1 MDWLDE
7 FKNPP
12 ARCRIKP
19 FWFWNGDMA
28 EDEIKHQIEEMSDK
42 GLGGAFIC
50 ARQGQKVPYL
60 SEEWFKKVSFAAE
73 EAVRCGLETW
83 LYDEYPYPSGMS
95 GGEVLLEHPEAEHMV
110 LNHRS
115 LNLPEGGT
123 FEMNLGWCGLL
134 YAKAFPAGG
143 QAGDGSVD
151 FAHPVDLEALAGNL
165 QTEEIYQT
173 TGLTKYNNK
182 RFFTY
187 RPERILKGTLPAGSW
202 RVEVYTQA
210 ALGEFK
216 YYGGFFDP
224 CSKEAVQTFLKTT
237 HEKYEKYM
245 GEKFGSRIYG
255 MFSDEVGLLS
265 PIPWSKRL
273 PEYFKQVKGYDL
285 LEHLPALHNAAY
297 ENAYAIRY
305 DLYDAIHKL
314 FVESY
319 HKQVSDWCGS
329 HHLEYA
335 TEVPSMRMSTQRYS
349 AIVGGDTAHEKLGR
363 PLEWIYDEYI
373 RKYRSNAKAVSS
385 LTRQLGKQ
393 FSMIE
398 SFHSLGWTMTLQ
410 DAKWMFD
417 RLGASGINFYNVHA
431 FYYTID
437 SITKHDAPP
446 SQFLQ
451 NPYWKHYRLLADYA
465 GRLGTWVTN
474 TEADIHVAVLDP
486 AATLWA
492 YLGEPFIGFV
502 YQGEDEAE
510 RQKCDQVRKDWV
522 AVCKELLFNQIDY
535 EHLDTEILEHAEIR
549 DGEILIGRASYRV
562 LVIPPTDFIEAAAC
576 EKIREFAAC
585 GGKIVFLGNLPE
597 AVIDR
602 KQERAD
608 WTGLELN
615 QREDRRYFEE
625 IWDGAWCEWCREAA
639 DLSFGIKTRDS
650 ERKDIISSVR
660 EDGGTYYVFLVNQ
673 GGRDT
678 EVSVTCR
685 RAGCVYDGELC
696 LDTGEV
702 KTAAAPAPMEAVSLR
717 AYESRML
724 RFGKC
729 GEKGMEGEAV
739 GIDGE
744 SGKGCETVKGCE
756 SVNHCDYGSRR
767 ILRSSEQSPEKLV
780 IDTSDPMPVT
790 IEGGNIFRLEEFLIS
805 RDGEEWFEV
814 PVKTFI
820 EQCADQSCLKPED
833 YQFTGAFG
841 IPKKI
846 SIHYPL
852 AVTYKTGFEVETVPE
867 TCSLLMDRG
876 AVKDTWRMTLNGEEI
891 GAETFRSVFIN
902 DQNNRMADIAPFLKK
917 GWNEL
922 AVEVMLTK
930 DSDGIR
936 DPLYL
941 YGDFGVSE
949 TEAAGRRRLTAKPE
963 TAAFTLDYIRGF
975 PYYSGTFTFR
985 TVLDVKTV
993 PQLFDLELDKK
1004 DQCHECLEIIVN
1016 GVSTGVRAF
1025 SPYTWHGDGAMLRQ
1039 GENQIEI
1046 RLTNTLAPMLDGT
1059 WFDYEKHCLVKC

>member
-1 MDWLDE
+1 MDWFEE

-12 ARCRIKP
+12 ARSRIKP

-60 SEEWFKKVSFAAE
+60 SEEWFKKVDYAAG
-73 EAVRCGLETW
+73 EAAANGLETW

-95 GGEVLLEHPEAEHMV
+95 GGEVLLKHPEAEHMV

-115 LNLPEGGT
+115 LDLPEGGK
-123 FEMNLGWCGLL
+123 FELNLGWCELL
-134 YAKAFPAGG
+134 YAKAFPAE
-143 QAGDGSVD
+143 DGCVD
-151 FAHPVDLEALAGNL
+151 YDHPMDLKDLAGSL

-187 RPERILKGTLPAGSW
+187 RPERILRGTLSEGSW

-224 CSKEAVQTFLKTT
+224 CSKEAVQTFLETT
-237 HEKYEKYM
+237 HEKYEAYM
-245 GEKFGSRIYG
+245 GREFGKSIYG

-285 LEHLPALHNAAY
+285 LDHLPALHNAAY
-297 ENAYAIRY
+297 KNAYTIRY

-319 HKQVSDWCGS
+319 HKQVSDWCCS

-349 AIVGGDTAHEKLGR
+349 TIVGGDTAHEKLGR

-373 RKYRSNAKAVSS
+373 KKYRSNAKAVSS

-398 SFHSLGWTMTLQ
+398 SFHSVGWTMTLQ

-492 YLGEPFIGFV
+492 YLGEPFIGFA

-510 RQKCDQVRKDWV
+510 RQKCDQIRNDWV
-522 AVCKELLFNQIDY
+522 AVCKELLFSQIDY
-535 EHLDTEILEHAEIR
+535 EHLDTEILEQAEIQ
-549 DGEILIGRASYRV
+549 DGEIRIGRASYRV
-562 LVIPPTDFIEAAAC
+562 LVIPPTDWIEAAAC

-585 GGKIVFLGNLPE
+585 GGRLVFLGNLPE
-597 AVIDR
+597 GVIDR
-602 KQERAD
+602 NQEKAD
-608 WTGLELN
+608 WSDLELN
-615 QREDRRYFEE
+615 RREDRRHFQE
-625 IWDGAWCEWCREAA
+625 IRDTAWCDWCRDAA
-639 DLSFGIKTRDS
+639 ALSFDLKPRDS
-650 ERKDIISSVR
+650 ERKDIITSVR
-660 EDGGTYYVFLVNQ
+660 EDGEAYYVFLVNQ
-673 GGRDT
+673 GCCDT

-685 RAGCVYDGELC
+685 RAGCVYDAELC
-696 LDTGEV
+696 LDTGEL
-702 KTAAAPAPMEAVSLR
+702 KAEDAPMETAALR
-717 AYESRML
+717 AYESRLL
-724 RFGKC
+724 RFIK
-729 GEKGMEGEAV
+729 
-739 GIDGE
+739 
-744 SGKGCETVKGCE
+744 
-756 SVNHCDYGSRR
+756 NGSRQQQCGGNT
-767 ILRSSEQSPEKLV
+767 LPEKLIV
-780 IDTSDPMPVT
+780 NTSEPMPVA
-790 IEGGNIFRLEEFLIS
+790 IEGGNIFRLEEFRIS

-820 EQCADQSCLKPED
+820 EQCADRSCLRPED

-846 SIHYPL
+846 TIHYPL
-852 AVTYKTGFEVETVPE
+852 TVTYKTGFEASVVP
-867 TCSLLMDRG
+867 TACSLLMDRG
-876 AVKDTWRMTLNGEEI
+876 AVKDTWRMTLNGREI
-891 GAETFRSVFIN
+891 KRETFQSVFVN
-902 DQNNRMADIAPFLKK
+902 DQNNMMADIAPFLKL

-922 AVEVMLTK
+922 TVEVTLTK

-949 TEAAGRRRLTAKPE
+949 ENAPGRRALVSKPDS
-963 TAAFTLDYIRGF
+963 AAFTLDYIRGF

-985 TVLDVKTV
+985 TVLDVKEV
-993 PQLFDLELDKK
+993 PEQFELELDKK
-1004 DQCHECLEIIVN
+1004 DQCHECLELTVN
-1016 GVSTGVRAF
+1016 GVSAGVRAF
-1025 SPYTWHGDGAMLRQ
+1025 SPYTWHGSGAMLRR

-1059 WFDYEKHCLVKC
+1059 WFDYERHCLVKC